1 MWSVF
6 MLLDNPRTTLRAQLA
21 AFLILATPFSA
32 LSLGGCSSPSATAGA
47 DRACCRGLVPQ
58 CAACEAG
65 MTLENWLKETCPNG
79 ENDAYYNGWN
89 TNNNEPEWICE
100 TANVD

>member
-1 MWSVF
+1 MPMNF
-6 MLLDNPRTTLRAQLA
+6 LRPTLRAQLA

-32 LSLGGCSSPSATAGA
+32 LSLVGCSSPSATSGT

-79 ENDAYYNGWN
+79 ETDAYYNGWDA
-89 TNNNEPEWICE
+89 NNNEPEWICE
-100 TANVD
+100 TPDLD

>member
-1 MWSVF
+1 MPKRNS
-6 MLLDNPRTTLRAQLA
+6 RTNLRAQLA

-79 ENDAYYNGWN
+79 ETDAYYNGWDASSN
-89 TNNNEPEWICE
+89 KPEWICE
-100 TANVD
+100 PIDVE